1 MPGTGIRLAGQALMD
16 DRDIRI
22 RNHVY
27 RRFVELGRAPTF
39 AELQDELGD
48 VQTALHRLHDDH
60 AIVLEPDGTEIR
72 MANPFSAVPT
82 PHRVEAGGRSWYGN
96 CAWDAFGIPA
106 ALQVDGHVSTTC
118 PDCGEPIEIEIRG
131 KRPVPDDYV
140 FHVAVPAAHWWD
152 DIVFT

>member
-1 MPGTGIRLAGQALMD
+1 MD
-16 DRDIRI
+16 DRDVQI
-22 RNHVY
+22 RNHIY

-39 AELQDELGD
+39 AELKDELGNE
-48 VQTALHRLHDDH
+48 VEPALRRLHAAH
-60 AIVLEPDGTEIR
+60 ALVLEADGAEIR

-106 ALQVDGHVSTTC
+106 ALDVDGRVSSVC
-118 PDCGEPIEIEIRG
+118 PDCGEPIEIDIRAEHA
-131 KRPVPDDYV
+131 VPDEHV

>member
-1 MPGTGIRLAGQALMD
+1 MD
-16 DRDIRI
+16 ERDLEL

-27 RRFVELGRAPTF
+27 HRFVQLGRAPTF
-39 AELQDELGD
+39 AELRDELGAD
-48 VQTALHRLHDDH
+48 VEAVLRRLHDAH
-60 AIVLEPDGTEIR
+60 ALVLEPDRPEIR

-106 ALQVDGHVSTTC
+106 ALHVDGRVSTAC
-118 PDCGEPIEIEIRG
+118 PDCAAAIEIDIRDR
-131 KRPVPDDYV
+131 RPVPDDYV
-140 FHVAVPAAHWWD
+140 FHVVVPAAHWWE

>member
-1 MPGTGIRLAGQALMD
+1 MD
-16 DRDIRI
+16 DRDVQI
-22 RNHVY
+22 RNHIY

-39 AELQDELGD
+39 TELKDELGD
-48 VQTALHRLHDDH
+48 GVEPALLRLHAAH
-60 AIVLEPDGTEIR
+60 ALVLEPDGAEIR

-106 ALQVDGHVSTTC
+106 ALHVDGHVSSAC
-118 PDCGEPIEIEIRG
+118 PDCGEPIEIDIRDEHA
-131 KRPVPDDYV
+131 VPDEHV

>member
-1 MPGTGIRLAGQALMD
+1 MD
-16 DRDIRI
+16 DGDIRI

-27 RRFVELGRAPTF
+27 RRFVELGRAPAF
-39 AELQDELGD
+39 AELRDELGDD
-48 VQTALHRLHDDH
+48 VQTALGRLHDAH

-82 PHRVEAGGRSWYGN
+82 PYRVEAAGRSWYGN

-106 ALQVDGHVSTTC
+106 ALHVDGHVSSAC
-118 PDCGEPIEIEIRG
+118 PDCGDSIEIEIRNE
-131 KRPVPDDYV
+131 RPVSDEHV
-140 FHVAVPAAHWWD
+140 FHVAVPAAQWWD